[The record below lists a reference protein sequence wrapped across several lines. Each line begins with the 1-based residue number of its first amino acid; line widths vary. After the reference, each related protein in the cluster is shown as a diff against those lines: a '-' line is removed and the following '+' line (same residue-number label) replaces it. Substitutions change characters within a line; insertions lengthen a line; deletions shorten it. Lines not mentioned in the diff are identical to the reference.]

1 MMPVPETSSITQNLI
16 KMILKK
22 LKRQMAGKKVEGIS
36 GNGAVRIMISGKL
49 QVLGVKIN
57 PRLTRNVHQLEE
69 LVGAAVEDALQKGSD
84 ILKSEAQ
91 KLLGGSVE

>member
-1 MMPVPETSSITQNLI
+1 MMPVPEASSITQNLI

-22 LKRQMAGKKVEGIS
+22 MEKQMEGKKVEGIS
-36 GNGAVRIMISGKL
+36 GNGAVRIVVSGKF

-57 PRLTRNVHQLEE
+57 PRLARNVSQLEE

-84 ILKSEAQ
+84 LLKSEAQ
-91 KLLGGSVE
+91 KLLGGSVD